1 MDSVEEFGSTGNVQ
15 SDKDIIN
22 YNPKIV
28 LKKLELDRKI
38 KKSSSQTRSKSQ
50 SPSSIKSSYAKTNL
64 KPLDHPKCFT
74 NIENF
79 NLINKNKENNHSL
92 LTKSVYEAEKENSG
106 PSILNCNNR
115 SNDQIKT
122 LESVV
127 TPAALELS
135 QTLKFNEQIDQCQKR
150 DTFELCSNAQEK
162 NSQSEDESSDDYYLN
177 PTKKFGTANLK
188 RKSLAIQSSEDES
201 KNVKSSNKE
210 THNINSDDSWFK
222 KSEEREKK
230 RKKTLRKRQPSN
242 AIGSSD
248 DDSDK
253 QQELEDPKVV
263 DELEDN
269 DLGKQQE
276 LEDPEV
282 VGEVEDDDL
291 GKQKKLDGSEVDS
304 EVEDDD
310 SDEAHYSTDHS
321 NADDGVDSVDQNT
334 SNNLQLT
341 VPDSIHNDVE
351 ENSDA
356 SDEAQQGVSDPM
368 LNKDKVDII
377 PEIPDLAN
385 GALQAVL
392 DSILNNVDGNVAL
405 PDVDDDA
412 QQEVPN
418 PIPDRV
424 EVDLNPANGA
434 IQALLE
440 EEQED
445 QGAPHNPMLVPPPE
459 EEPVLDE
466 IEVDE
471 TNPYGLI
478 EAYAYRCYLRLKK
491 LKLFLPAYEEP
502 LERYEEYVRNGKTFV
517 YLGCGIA
524 VGFKTWTKTKR
535 RNKISLFST
544 EVSRLIFKK
553 DLCNICLDDTKA
565 HRQVPNLPKRSLP
578 CARKLQLYISIC
590 RDYLR
595 TNRCYMNLPSTEHD
609 SHLLACTSRLSPG
622 TRNARNRAL
631 KELEKN

>member
-38 KKSSSQTRSKSQ
+38 QKSSSQTRSKSQ

-92 LTKSVYEAEKENSG
+92 LTKSVYEAEKENSE

-150 DTFELCSNAQEK
+150 DAFELCSNAQEK

-188 RKSLAIQSSEDES
+188 RKSLAIQSSEDE
-201 KNVKSSNKE
+201 N
-210 THNINSDDSWFK
+210 
-222 KSEEREKK
+222 
-230 RKKTLRKRQPSN
+230 
-242 AIGSSD
+242 

-321 NADDGVDSVDQNT
+321 NADDEVDSVDQNT

-478 EAYAYRCYLRLKK
+478 EAYAYRCYLRSKNSNCF
-491 LKLFLPAYEEP
+491 FL
-502 LERYEEYVRNGKTFV
+502 V

-565 HRQVPNLPKRSLP
+565 HRQVPNLPKRSLS